1 MCLPVRHMGIA
12 SSAYRLFDPCILTA
26 YAISVRRVATTA
38 CVTMV
43 IAASLMSCAMDR
55 HREQIRQGLL
65 ARGLHRGAFLQ
76 EWGLPSRT
84 FAVPACN
91 PALRADPYATS
102 WPVYEVWEYQ
112 ARATCLTFD
121 GVRLLLWKTGISN
134 CEPRQPCEP
143 EGIPPPEYPG
153 R

>member
-1 MCLPVRHMGIA
+1 ML
-12 SSAYRLFDPCILTA
+12 
-26 YAISVRRVATTA
+26 
-38 CVTMV
+38 V
-43 IAASLMSCAMDR
+43 IATSLMSCTMER

-65 ARGLHRGAFLQ
+65 ARGLHRNAFLE

-91 PALRADPYATS
+91 PSLRADPRETS

-121 GVRLLLWKTGISN
+121 GVRLLLWKTGITN
-134 CEPRQPCEP
+134 CEPTQPCAP
-143 EGIPPPEYPG
+143 EGIPAYAGPTG
-153 R
+153 Q

>member
-1 MCLPVRHMGIA
+1 M
-12 SSAYRLFDPCILTA
+12 
-26 YAISVRRVATTA
+26 SVRAVAATG
-38 CVTMV
+38 CVMLV
-43 IAASLMSCAMDR
+43 IATSLMSCTMER

-65 ARGLHRGAFLQ
+65 ARGLHRNAFLE

-91 PALRADPYATS
+91 PSLRADPRETS

-121 GVRLLLWKTGISN
+121 GVRLLLWKTGITN
-134 CEPRQPCEP
+134 CEPTQPCAP
-143 EGIPPPEYPG
+143 EGIPAYAGPTG
-153 R
+153 Q